1 VIRRLVFVAF
11 FVEVGLL
18 LIVLPWSAFWEQ
30 NYFARAWPAL
40 QPFFVNNFIRGG
52 ITGLGLVNL
61 VAGVFELMPMFDVRG
76 DQNTPLNGPDQGP
89 YTGKRGAQVEP

>member
-11 FVEVGLL
+11 FIEVGLL

-30 NYFARAWPAL
+30 NYLARAWPVL
-40 QPFFVNNFIRGG
+40 QPLFVNNFIRGG

-61 VAGVFELMPMFDVRG
+61 VAGVFELMPMFILHAPAEASG
-76 DQNTPLNGPDQGP
+76 AAGPAGQESLTGNTDN
-89 YTGKRGAQVEP
+89 